1 MDASVF
7 GRGLQM
13 QCMSLPGV
21 DVHSQLMLVL
31 NKLRGA
37 LHFHII
43 PGDSKI
49 GPFENIPVFC
59 VTNLRHAQYL
69 VVAYYSAPQIYPT
82 DFSCKTL
89 RQLKCTPVGVLILA
103 DDHYPSPSNNMSNL
117 QSASVVDQFSVNGE
131 IPRSSL
137 IFPLH
142 TDMVFLSIVILSQI
156 IFASKMK
163 AH

>member
-1 MDASVF
+1 
-7 GRGLQM
+7 M

-21 DVHSQLMLVL
+21 DLHSQLMLVP

-43 PGDSKI
+43 PGDNKI

-59 VTNLRHAQYL
+59 VINLRHAQYL
-69 VVAYYSAPQIYPT
+69 VVAHYSAPQIYPT

-89 RQLKCTPVGVLILA
+89 RQLKCAPVGVLILA

-117 QSASVVDQFSVNGE
+117 KSASVVDQFSVNGE

-142 TDMVFLSIVILSQI
+142 TDMVFLSIVIISQI
-156 IFASKMK
+156 IFASKIK
-163 AH
+163 AR

>member
-1 MDASVF
+1 
-7 GRGLQM
+7 M

-21 DVHSQLMLVL
+21 DVHSQLMLVP
-31 NKLRGA
+31 NKLRWA
-37 LHFHII
+37 LHFHFI
-43 PGDSKI
+43 PGVKKI

-59 VTNLRHAQYL
+59 VINLRHAQYL
-69 VVAYYSAPQIYPT
+69 VVAHYSAPQIYPT

-89 RQLKCTPVGVLILA
+89 RRLKCAPVGVLLLA

-117 QSASVVDQFSVNGE
+117 KSAFVVDQFSVNGE

-142 TDMVFLSIVILSQI
+142 TDMVCLSIVISSHSI
-156 IFASKMK
+156 VSSKMK
-163 AH
+163 AR